1 MKSIHL
7 LTILVLILGTPWEI
21 TAQPMPLQVKYPS
34 DLKTGAQ
41 RTADYLSALE
51 HKSVAVVANK
61 TSLIGK
67 THLVDSLLSLG
78 IRIRCVFTPEHGFRG
93 EAGAGDTVADGTD
106 LSTGLPLVSLYGSHK
121 KPTAED
127 LSGIDVVVFDL
138 QDVGVRFYT
147 YISTLQ
153 LVMEA
158 CAEQDIPCM
167 VLDRPNPNG
176 FYVDGPVLQKG
187 YSSFVGMNPVPVVY
201 GMTIGEYALM
211 VNGEGW
217 LAGGRTCRLQV
228 IRMLDY
234 AHTDLYQLPVS
245 PSPNLPDMAS
255 VYLYPSTCFFEGT
268 RVSLGRGTPYP
279 FRLIGYPGFAGGDTS
294 FMPVSLPGI
303 APRPPYQDTLCNG
316 IRLDGFE
323 AVYPKTYRRL
333 YLFWLCSMYRSYP
346 DKEQFFLPYFD
357 KLAGNSDMRKRII
370 AGADEQ
376 GLQQDWQKDLDAF
389 RKTRKK
395 YLLYPDFE

>member
-1 MKSIHL
+1 MKRIPVL
-7 LTILVLILGTPWEI
+7 LVVTAFVFAVAA
-21 TAQPMPLQVKYPS
+21 TAQPLALQVKYPS
-34 DLKTGAQ
+34 DLKTGAD
-41 RTADYLSALE
+41 RTADYLPALQQ
-51 HKSVAVVANK
+51 KTVAVVANK

-67 THLVDSLLSLG
+67 THLVDSLLSMG

-93 EAGAGDTVADGTD
+93 DAGAGETVGDATD
-106 LSTGLPLVSLYGSHK
+106 AATGLPLISLYGSHK
-121 KPTAED
+121 KPTPGD
-127 LSGIDVVVFDL
+127 LAGIDVVLFDL

-158 CAEQDIPCM
+158 CAEQDLPCI

-176 FYVDGPVLQKG
+176 FYVDGPVLKKE
-187 YSSFVGMNPVPVVY
+187 YASFVGMNPVPVVY

-217 LAGGRTCRLQV
+217 LAGGRTCRLNV

-255 VYLYPSTCFFEGT
+255 VYLYPSLCFFEGT
-268 RVSLGRGTPYP
+268 RVSVGRGTALP
-279 FRLIGYPGFAGGDTS
+279 FRMIGYPGFAGGDTT

-303 APRPPYQDTLCNG
+303 ALHPPYQDTACRG

-323 AVYPKTYRRL
+323 ALYPRTYRKL
-333 YLFWLCSMYRSYP
+333 YLFWLCSMYRSFP
-346 DKEQFFLPYFD
+346 DKEHFFSAYFD

-370 AGADEQ
+370 GGADEQ

-395 YLLYPDFE
+395 YLLYQDFE